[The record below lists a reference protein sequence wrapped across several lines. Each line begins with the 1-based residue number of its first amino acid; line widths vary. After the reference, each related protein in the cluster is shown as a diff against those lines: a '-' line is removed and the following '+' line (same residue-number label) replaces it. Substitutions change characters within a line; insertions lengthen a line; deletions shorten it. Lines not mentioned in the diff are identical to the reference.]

1 MAAVFESLLIKFKP
15 VLVEHAESP
24 PASFSSVTEH
34 LKSIPGVESVYLGRP
49 LEKPDYWFLGI
60 RWTSR
65 PAYDAF
71 VSGSAA
77 TDWHA
82 SLRALVIGHPIVSS
96 IAEYTGHAESALH
109 APITEICTC
118 WDIDHTF
125 TEDNM
130 KQFAVACSEGK
141 LAGLHGLAYGEFVQG
156 EHEDSSVIPG
166 RASRLLMG
174 WDSKEAH
181 LQHKNSGSAI
191 DDNIYYLLARNK
203 GLEIYHVPLKKL

>member
-1 MAAVFESLLIKFKP
+1 MSAVFGSFLIKFKP

-24 PASFSSVTEH
+24 PASFSSVTDH
-34 LKSIPGVESVYLGRP
+34 IKSIPGVESVYLGRP

-60 RWTSR
+60 RWISR

-71 VSGSAA
+71 VSGPAA

-82 SLRALVIGHPIVSS
+82 SLRALVTGHPIVSPT
-96 IAEYTGHAESALH
+96 AEYTGHVESALH
-109 APITEICTC
+109 APITEVCTC

-130 KQFAVACSEGK
+130 KPFAAACSEGK

-181 LQHKNSGSAI
+181 LQQKNSGSGKFATRTDI
-191 DDNIYYLLARNK
+191 STMS
-203 GLEIYHVPLKKL
+203 

>member
-1 MAAVFESLLIKFKP
+1 MSVVFESLLIKFKP
-15 VLVEHAESP
+15 ILVAHPESP
-24 PASFSSVTEH
+24 PASFSSVTDH

-49 LEKPDYWFLGI
+49 LEKPDYWVLGI
-60 RWTSR
+60 RWASR

-82 SLRALVIGHPIVSS
+82 SLRALLTEHPIVSP
-96 IAEYTGHAESALH
+96 IAEYTGRAELALH
-109 APITEICTC
+109 APITEFCTC
-118 WDIDHTF
+118 WGADETF

-130 KQFAVACSEGK
+130 KPFAVA
-141 LAGLHGLAYGEFVQG
+141 F
-156 EHEDSSVIPG
+156 IPG

-181 LQHKNSGSAI
+181 LQHKNNGSVI
-191 DDNIYYLLARNK
+191 DDNVYYLLARNK
-203 GLEIYHVPLKKL
+203 SLEIYHVPFKKL

>member
-1 MAAVFESLLIKFKP
+1 MSVVFESLLIKFKP
-15 VLVEHAESP
+15 ILVAHPESP
-24 PASFSSVTEH
+24 PASFSSVTDH

-49 LEKPDYWFLGI
+49 LEKPDYWVLGI
-60 RWTSR
+60 RWASR

-82 SLRALVIGHPIVSS
+82 SLRALLTEHPIVSP
-96 IAEYTGHAESALH
+96 IAEYTGRAELALH
-109 APITEICTC
+109 APITEFCTC
-118 WDIDHTF
+118 WGADETF

-130 KQFAVACSEGK
+130 KPFAVACEEGG

-156 EHEDSSVIPG
+156 EHENPSVIPG

-181 LQHKNSGSAI
+181 LQHKNNGSVI
-191 DDNIYYLLARNK
+191 DDNVYYLLARNK
-203 GLEIYHVPLKKL
+203 SLEIYHVPFKTL